1 MDSVIMFASLIA
13 LFFIWMSL
21 SQKADEAKRRQ
32 QTILKKLQRIEEHLG
47 LNEVSL
53 EEAALQVELVQL
65 FHEGKTVEA
74 VKRVRETLGLSLLE
88 AKQYVDQL
96 KSEHGI

>member
-1 MDSVIMFASLIA
+1 
-13 LFFIWMSL
+13 MSL

-65 FHEGKTVEA
+65 LKEGKMVEA
-74 VKRVRETLGLSLLE
+74 VKRVRESLGLSLLE

-96 KSEHGI
+96 KSEHGF